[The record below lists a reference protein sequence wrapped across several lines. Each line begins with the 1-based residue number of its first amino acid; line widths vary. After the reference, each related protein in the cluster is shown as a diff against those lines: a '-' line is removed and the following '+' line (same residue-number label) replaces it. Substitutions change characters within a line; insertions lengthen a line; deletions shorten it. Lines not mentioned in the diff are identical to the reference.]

1 MSITT
6 HLSNKESKINETDRV
21 KSYIY
26 SIDQSNRN
34 ETKQIWKR
42 NNDKGEKENPK
53 TRKNY
58 KNIYINGANMRGG
71 WMRASEL

>member
-1 MSITT
+1 MWWSESKSESEVIFLPQKTIIEIILYMSITT

-34 ETKQIWKR
+34 ETKQI
-42 NNDKGEKENPK
+42 
-53 TRKNY
+53 
-58 KNIYINGANMRGG
+58 
-71 WMRASEL
+71 